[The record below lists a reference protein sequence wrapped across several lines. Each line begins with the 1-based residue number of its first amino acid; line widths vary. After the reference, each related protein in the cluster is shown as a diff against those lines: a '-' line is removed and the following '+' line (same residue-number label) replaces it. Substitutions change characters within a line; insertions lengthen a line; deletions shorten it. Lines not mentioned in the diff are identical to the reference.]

1 MEVWAVKT
9 GSKVMWHFNGID
21 SIQPLK
27 KKKRTKNKSKS
38 DAKPKTVDFTAITMN
53 SHQTQPS
60 FMNTTAMNNHPFMNM
75 NNTNN
80 AVPMPMP
87 MIGSPFVTSPT
98 QQLQMG

>member
-1 MEVWAVKT
+1 MA
-9 GSKVMWHFNGID
+9 SKQD
-21 SIQPLK
+21 SIQTPK

-38 DAKPKTVDFTAITMN
+38 DTKPDTVDLYAITMN
-53 SHQTQPS
+53 SQQTQQR
-60 FMNTTAMNNHPFMNM
+60 FMNSTAMNNHPFMNM
-75 NNTNN
+75 NNMNN